1 MANNESTVSVD
12 KLHLIENTVIDKELS
27 ETLTKAPRISFKQ
40 LKKKS
45 SVFFS
50 EASLSAPI
58 FFKETENFKTQVVNK
73 QKDDYFENY
82 LESDDED

>member
-12 KLHLIENTVIDKELS
+12 KLQLIESTVIDKELS

-45 SVFFS
+45 SVFYIES
-50 EASLSAPI
+50 SLSAPI
-58 FFKETENFKTQVVNK
+58 FYKENEKIKTQVVNK
-73 QKDDYFENY
+73 DDDYFENY
-82 LESDDED
+82 LESDDDQ